1 MIGLLNKIE
10 VENHKN
16 KINTMSQYTTRI
28 VEVRVSTSN
37 GTSYK
42 YENLVKRYK
51 DTAKEGDYFVLYEN
65 YKPQTVKY
73 VNGEFVRTNEKI
85 PTVWKLVKFYSNY
98 DVKNEII
105 LDSNGEHPIFMP
117 DGILNE
123 EKVSSSVEWC
133 NNGGYIRDNY
143 ISTNGC
149 ERQSFTGRGIPSDI
163 SEEAA
168 KLMAPENDE
177 LFGCDCKHSRTWVT
191 LSEWEELYN
200 KKFEEF
206 KRKISELYSIK
217 NANSINKKLNIV
229 LNKLG
234 VETEESKNECYDEDE
249 TEQEEYVWDE
259 LYGELIGISDEISRN
274 AALAEQFLDGSY
286 VDYDNVRILYY
297 IS

>member
-1 MIGLLNKIE
+1 
-10 VENHKN
+10 
-16 KINTMSQYTTRI
+16 MSQYTTRI
-28 VEVRVSTSN
+28 LEVRVSTSK

-42 YENLVKRYK
+42 YENLVERYK

-65 YKPQTVKY
+65 FKPQTIKY

-85 PTVWKLVKFYSNY
+85 PKVWKLVKFYSNY
-98 DVKNEII
+98 DVKNRIVS
-105 LDSNGEHPIFMP
+105 DSDGEHPTFAS
-117 DGILNE
+117 DGIVNG

-143 ISTNGC
+143 ISTNGW
-149 ERQSFTGRGIPSDI
+149 ESQSFTGRGIPSDI

-168 KLMAPENDE
+168 KLMAPEKDD

-206 KRKISELYSIK
+206 RRKISELYSSK
-217 NANSINKKLNIV
+217 NADSINKKLNIV
-229 LNKLG
+229 LNRLG
-234 VETEESKNECYDEDE
+234 VETKEFDNEYYDEG
-249 TEQEEYVWDE
+249 EQEEYIWEE
-259 LYGELIGISDEISRN
+259 LFEELRAIDDEISRN
-274 AALAEQFLDGSY
+274 VALAEQFLDGVY
-286 VDYDNVRILYY
+286 VDYDDVRILYY